1 MKIAH
6 RFLPLLSFA
15 LPLFASFTS
24 AADWPQWR
32 GPEGQ
37 GHSDAKNLPLTW
49 SESQNV
55 VWRTAIPGKGWSSP
69 VIEGAQI
76 WMTTAIESEA
86 SEEEKKKRQAANT
99 GNQPLNISGRLSLR
113 AVCVDRM
120 SGKLLHDIELLSEDS
135 PEPIHALNSFAS
147 PSPIVE
153 NGRLYCHFG
162 TNGTACLDTQTGK
175 IAWTNRE
182 LRLNHENGPGSTP
195 MLFGDLLII
204 HCDGSDTQYV
214 VALNKLTGKVVWKTP
229 RSGTMDPNPQLKK
242 AYGTP
247 LVTELG
253 GQPTVISPGADWLYA
268 YDPESG
274 RELWKLSYGAQGF
287 SIVPRPVIGHG
298 MVFFSTS
305 FMKPEILAVKLNG
318 TPEIAWR
325 FKKQAPNMPSPLLVG
340 DELLVIAD
348 KGVATL
354 LDAKSGETLWTERLG
369 GNFCSS
375 PLIADGRIYVG
386 NREGQTFV
394 LAPGKEFK
402 LLATN
407 TLDGQIMATP
417 AAVDGALF
425 VRTDKALYRLAK

>member
-1 MKIAH
+1 MKLV
-6 RFLPLLSFA
+6 RPFCPLLLGA
-15 LPLFASFTS
+15 LLMVSSLVS

-37 GHSDAKNLPLTW
+37 GHSAAKNLPLTW
-49 SESQNV
+49 SESQGV
-55 VWRTAIPGKGWSSP
+55 VWRTAIPGRGWSSP
-69 VIEGAQI
+69 VIEGSQI

-86 SEEEKKKRQAANT
+86 SEEEQKKRRAANT
-99 GNQPLNISGRLSLR
+99 GDQPLNISGRLSLR
-113 AVCVDRM
+113 AVCIERN
-120 SGKLLHDIELLSEDS
+120 SGKLLHDIELLSEELPDA
-135 PEPIHALNSFAS
+135 IHALNSFAS
-147 PSPIVE
+147 PSPIIE

-175 IAWTNRE
+175 IVWTNRE

-214 VALNKLTGKVVWKTP
+214 AALSKLDGKVVWKTP
-229 RSGTMDPNPQLKK
+229 RSGQMDPNPQLKK

-354 LDAKSGETLWTERLG
+354 LDAKSGDTLWTERLG

-394 LAPGKEFK
+394 LAPGKEYK

-417 AAVDGALF
+417 AAIDGALF

>member
-287 SIVPRPVIGHG
+287 SIVPRPEIGHG